1 MTEQI
6 PVQKNEEIELA
17 IDDLSHE
24 ALGVGRYQGYTLF
37 VKDALPGEV
46 IKAKVLKTKK
56 SYGYAKRLELLQTS
70 PERVTPS
77 CPLYA
82 KCGGCQLQHM
92 TYEAQL
98 QFKEKLVRANLE
110 RIGGLELSDVQF
122 YPIKG
127 MAAPWRYR
135 NKSQVPI
142 GEREGGLIGGFY
154 RERSHQIIDMEECL
168 IQHEQLDQVV
178 QVVKSIG
185 TRLGI
190 SAYDEVQHMGF
201 LRHVVAKYG
210 FNTDQL
216 MIVLVTNGEKFPA
229 QERLIV
235 ALRERFPNLKSIVQ
249 NINTKRTNVIFGEKS
264 KVLWGEPYIYDT
276 IGSIRFA
283 ISARSFFQVNPVQT
297 KVLYETAVQFADLRG
312 DETVIDAY
320 CGIGTISLFFAQQA
334 KEVLGV
340 EVVEEAVEDAGRNA
354 RLNGLTNVRFEAG
367 KAEEVLPRWKK
378 EGIKA
383 DVIVV
388 DPPRKGCDE
397 ALLSTILE
405 MKPSKV
411 IYVSCNPATLARD
424 LKLLTEG
431 GYHLQKVQPVDMF
444 PHTAHVETVV
454 SLSHKKT

>member
-6 PVQKNEEIELA
+6 PVKKNDEIELTIA
-17 IDDLSHE
+17 DLSHE

-56 SYGYAKRLELLQTS
+56 NYGYAKRLALLQES
-70 PERVTPS
+70 PDRIPPT

-92 TYEAQL
+92 RYSAQL

-110 RIGGLELSDVQF
+110 RIGGLDLSHVQVL
-122 YPIKG
+122 PIIG
-127 MAAPWRYR
+127 MANPWRYR

-142 GEREGGLIGGFY
+142 GEAEGGLIGGFY
-154 RERSHQIIDMEECL
+154 RERSHQIIDMNECL
-168 IQHEQLDQVV
+168 IQHEQLDRVV
-178 QVVKSIG
+178 QAVKRIG

-190 SAYDEVQHMGF
+190 PAYDEVQHTGF

-210 FNTDQL
+210 FATDQL

-229 QERLIV
+229 KERLIS
-235 ALRERFPNLKSIVQ
+235 ALRKRFPNLKSIVQ
-249 NINTKRTNVIFGEKS
+249 NINSKRTNVIFGDKS
-264 KVLWGEPYIYDT
+264 IVLWGEPYIYDT
-276 IGSIRFA
+276 IGPIRFA
-283 ISARSFFQVNPVQT
+283 ISARSFYQVNPVQT
-297 KVLYETAVQFADLRG
+297 KLLYETALQFAELKG

-340 EVVEEAVEDAGRNA
+340 EVVEEAVEDAWRNA
-354 RLNGLTNVRFEAG
+354 KLNGLSNVRFEIG
-367 KAEEVLPRWKK
+367 KAEEVLPRWKD
-378 EGIKA
+378 EGVKA

-424 LKLLTEG
+424 LKFLTEG
-431 GYHLQKVQPVDMF
+431 GYRLQKVQPVDMF
-444 PHTAHVETVV
+444 PHTAHVECVAQVV
-454 SLSHKKT
+454 L